1 MVSVVADPDQEVRD
15 NGGGIDLIAGETVSD
30 TPFSGNIQAL
40 DRSAA
45 KAVAI
50 KDASLA
56 GNLPRVVASGKGSVA
71 EQILQI
77 AWANDIKVREDADL
91 VEVLSAIDV
100 ESEIPIE
107 AFATVAEILS
117 YVYKANA
124 GEIPVPDDAPAT
136 GGHAF
141 EDNEERSNE

>member
-1 MVSVVADPDQEVRD
+1 VVSVVADPDQKVPGG
-15 NGGGIDLIAGETVSD
+15 GGGIDLIAGDTVTDNS
-30 TPFSGNIQAL
+30 FGGNIQVP

-56 GNLPRVVASGKGSVA
+56 GNLPRVIASGRGSVA
-71 EQILQI
+71 QQILQI
-77 AWANDIKVREDADL
+77 AWSNNIKVREDADL

-124 GEIPVPDDAPAT
+124 GEIPIEDAPDDAT
-136 GGHAF
+136 GGVHG
-141 EDNEERSNE
+141 NTEELADE

>member
-1 MVSVVADPDQEVRD
+1 MLFRSVRD
-15 NGGGIDLIAGETVSD
+15 NGSGIDLIAGGTVSD
-30 TPFSGNIQAL
+30 TPFGDNIQAM

-124 GEIPVPDDAPAT
+124 GEIPVPDGAPET
-136 GGHAF
+136 GHHAF
-141 EDNEERSNE
+141 EDDEERANE

>member
-1 MVSVVADPDQEVRD
+1 MADPDQAVRD
-15 NGGGIDLIAGETVSD
+15 RGGSIDLVAGGTVSD
-30 TPFSGNIQAL
+30 TPFGDNIHSM

-56 GNLPRVVASGKGSVA
+56 GNLPRVVASGRGSVA

-91 VEVLSAIDV
+91 IEVLSAIEV
-100 ESEIPIE
+100 ECEIPIE

-124 GEIPVPDDAPAT
+124 GEIFPPDDKPGAGPRAPGDDKA
-136 GGHAF
+136 GRQG
-141 EDNEERSNE
+141 ESQ

>member
-1 MVSVVADPDQEVRD
+1 MVSVVADPDQEVRKS
-15 NGGGIDLIAGETVSD
+15 GGGIDLIAGGTVSD
-30 TPFSGNIQAL
+30 TSFGDNIHPM
-40 DRSAA
+40 DRGAA
-45 KAVAI
+45 KAVAV

-77 AWANDIKVREDADL
+77 AWANNIKVREDADL

-124 GEIPVPDDAPAT
+124 GEIPVPDDAP
-136 GGHAF
+136 GPDHHAF
-141 EDNEERSNE
+141 EDTEEKTNE

>member
-1 MVSVVADPDQEVRD
+1 MTDLDQRVPNKD
-15 NGGGIDLIAGETVSD
+15 GGIDIEAGADLSD
-30 TPFSGNIQAL
+30 DVVEKNPNAG

-50 KDASLA
+50 KDASIA
-56 GNLPRVVASGKGSVA
+56 GNLPRVVANGRGSVA

-124 GEIPVPDDAPAT
+124 GEILPPDDEPGAGPWAS
-136 GGHAF
+136 
-141 EDNEERSNE
+141 EDDAARRQGESQ

>member
-1 MVSVVADPDQEVRD
+1 MADPDQEVRKSD
-15 NGGGIDLIAGETVSD
+15 GGIDLIAGGTVSD
-30 TPFSGNIQAL
+30 TPFGDNIQAM

-50 KDASLA
+50 KDASIA
-56 GNLPRVVASGKGSVA
+56 GNLPRVVASGKGSIA

-124 GEIPVPDDAPAT
+124 GEIPVPDEAQGTDR
-136 GGHAF
+136 HAF
-141 EDNEERSNE
+141 EDDEERANE

>member
-15 NGGGIDLIAGETVSD
+15 NGSGIDLIAGGTVSD
-30 TPFSGNIQAL
+30 TPFGDNIQAMY
-40 DRSAA
+40 RSAA

-124 GEIPVPDDAPAT
+124 GEIPVPDGAPET
-136 GGHAF
+136 GHHAF
-141 EDNEERSNE
+141 EDDEERANE

>member
-1 MVSVVADPDQEVRD
+1 MVSVVADPDLEVRD

-30 TPFSGNIQAL
+30 TPFSDNIQAL

-124 GEIPVPDDAPAT
+124 GEIPVPDDGPGIGQRASK
-136 GGHAF
+136 
-141 EDNEERSNE
+141 DNEERANE